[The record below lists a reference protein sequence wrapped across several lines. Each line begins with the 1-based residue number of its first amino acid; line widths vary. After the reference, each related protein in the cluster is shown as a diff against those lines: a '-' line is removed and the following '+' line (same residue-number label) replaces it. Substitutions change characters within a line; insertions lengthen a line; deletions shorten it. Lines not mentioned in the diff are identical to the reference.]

1 MTYFV
6 AVAMMCI
13 GPMASDC
20 RYAVRPVITASE
32 RDCNIELGKQ
42 LKAVRERNIF
52 AVGSCIPVQMDGE
65 NT

>member
-6 AVAMMCI
+6 AVALMCI

-32 RDCNIELGKQ
+32 SDCNIELGKQ